1 MISKYNK
8 FLKEKQMRD
17 ILNLLENILDET
29 SGLSGRQPGERYV
42 KTGSDDPDDFIT
54 FKALTFF
61 PESGSYDSFEE
72 MQQAFDKVS
81 KKVKKPVEVTGGI
94 DKGSRAFGVAEFE
107 TPTGPMFLAKFARS
121 INPVRTKNT
130 FFQTK
135 HIPGGYGLDNARA
148 KKETISYKPSKVLKD
163 QRSQTPDSIL
173 AQITQFF
180 GKASYEAKAA
190 AIFVNARTFPI
201 VMPAGNMQFEA
212 FRDYFTEML
221 QPIALIN
228 NMPVKGNA
236 YEAAKIFLKGN
247 YTNCVTSFNPN
258 PGGQLYDSLL
268 VNPKGKQIK
277 LSSKGAKGAVASSVN
292 LLKAVQE
299 LEAAGMPQFAQ
310 EYADVIRILKIV
322 DQQGHSEAALTL
334 ATDYGLITAREKAT
348 VLSMKPMPLQGFD
361 INKVPG
367 MTKNLK
373 KFYLGREARDPNK
386 IVPMNHLVASIA
398 YTVANLINTRTN
410 FSDAAAD
417 ILNHS
422 AFVQMYTEAKHDK
435 KAGTFV
441 ITGFTSVWPSKL
453 FTSVAFTASKSYSS
467 ATSKGSFN
475 FDINKEPKA
484 VPNVDQSTDAME
496 EAEETEL
503 QTDHGIIPSN
513 DPVYLGSEKT
523 LGRRRQRQ

>member
-1 MISKYNK
+1 
-8 FLKEKQMRD
+8 MRD
-17 ILNLLENILDET
+17 ILNLLENILDES
-29 SGLSGRQPGERYV
+29 SGLSGREPGERYIRT
-42 KTGSDDPDDFIT
+42 KGDDPNDFIT
-54 FKALTFF
+54 FKGLTFF
-61 PESGSYDSFEE
+61 PDVGGYESLE
-72 MQQAFDKVS
+72 QTRQAFDAVQ
-81 KKVKKPVEVTGGI
+81 KKVKHPITVLAQPRG
-94 DKGSRAFGVAEFE
+94 DMRAFGIAEFE
-107 TPTGPMFLAKFARS
+107 TPKGPWFLAKFAQD
-121 INPVRTKNT
+121 IKPIRTKNT
-130 FFQTK
+130 FFPTSD
-135 HIPGGYGLDNARA
+135 IPGGWTLDTGRA
-148 KKETISYKPSKVLKD
+148 KKETVGYKPSQVLTD
-163 QRSQTPDSIL
+163 QKSQTPASIV
-173 AQITQFF
+173 AQITKHF
-180 GKASYEAKAA
+180 GKKSYEAKAA
-190 AIFVNARTFPI
+190 AIFVQSTAFPI
-201 VMPAGNMQFEA
+201 VIPAGNMQFEA

-258 PGGQLYDSLL
+258 PGGTLYDSLL

-292 LLKAVQE
+292 LLRAVQE
-299 LEAAGMPQFAQ
+299 LEAAGMPQFAK
-310 EYADVIRILKIV
+310 EYADVIRILKII
-322 DQQGHSEAALTL
+322 DQQGHAEAALTL
-334 ATDYGLITAREKAT
+334 ATDYGLITPKEAQV
-348 VLSMKPMPLQGFD
+348 VLSMKQTPLQGFD

-373 KFYLGREARDPNK
+373 KFYAERKAQDPNK
-386 IVPMNHLVASIA
+386 IIPMNHLVASIA
-398 YTVANLINTRTN
+398 YTVANLINTKTN

-422 AFVQMYTEAKHDK
+422 AFVQMYTEAKNDK
-435 KAGTFV
+435 KNGTFV

-467 ATSKGSFN
+467 SKSSKGSFN

-484 VPNVDQSTDAME
+484 VANTDLATSME

-513 DPVYLGSEKT
+513 EPVYLGTEKT
-523 LGRRRQRQ
+523 LGRRRQP